1 MIEFLLGVDGGGSGT
16 RVRLARADGVELA
29 SGASGPSALSLGI
42 AAAWAA
48 IDDAAAKAF
57 AEAGLPF
64 PAKSAVAIGLG
75 LAGVHNRQW
84 AAAFI
89 AANAANAGY
98 AELALESDG
107 HTTVLGAHAGQPG
120 AIIALGTGSVGEVKL
135 ADGRHIE
142 MGGWG
147 FPSGDEAS
155 GAWMGLR
162 AANHLQQVLDGRMP
176 ANAFADAIAGICGAG
191 DGAPAQRRDALQNW
205 LAKATPT
212 IYAQLARAV
221 LEHGG
226 SDPTARAILLEAGR
240 EVEVL
245 ANALDP
251 SGALP
256 IALCGGL
263 GAPLRPYLPP
273 AVLQRSVAPQGDSA
287 AGALRLIRQRLS
299 AEANQPSSQQPNLQP
314 NLQQN
319 DHPNIKNE
327 FVAESRK

>member
-42 AAAWAA
+42 AGAWAA

-64 PAKSAVAIGLG
+64 PAKSAIAIGLG

-89 AANAANAGY
+89 AANPGY
-98 AELALESDG
+98 AQLALESDG

-135 ADGRHIE
+135 ADGRHME

-162 AANHLQQVLDGRMP
+162 AANHLQQVLDGRAP
-176 ANAFADAIAGICGAG
+176 ANAFADAIAQTCGAG

-221 LEHGG
+221 LEHGE
-226 SDPTARAILLEAGR
+226 SNPTARAILLEAGR

-299 AEANQPSSQQPNLQP
+299 VQPNERQNEQP
-314 NLQQN
+314 IN
-319 DHPNIKNE
+319 DNE